1 MNDIDERMMNYFKS
15 TDLRVNKK
23 YNKQKEP
30 TYQTIITPNYYI
42 NPHNNDL
49 NDKFYPYNPE
59 LTYNPELKTIMT
71 QNNDF
76 FNKKATKQK
85 NIPKKQNQL
94 LNNKYQQRIQPQYL
108 QHQQHHQ
115 RIQPQYIQPQYI
127 QHQRIQPQYIQ
138 PQYLQYQRIQPQY
151 IQPQYQYLQHQQPYY
166 LQPKYQRP
174 YQYLQHQ
181 QPKYQQQNKIPTL
194 HEKCLE
200 YGYVEGGPKIVN
212 NTRQKIPTLD
222 KVCKENGYFKPSPKL
237 NSNNSSGELFGG
249 SKSLRSKNSKKTK
262 SMKPTKF
269 KKPKKTI
276 K

>member
-1 MNDIDERMMNYFKS
+1 MNDIDERMMNYFK
-15 TDLRVNKK
+15 N
-23 YNKQKEP
+23 EP

-49 NDKFYPYNPE
+49 NDKSYPYNPE
-59 LTYNPELKTIMT
+59 FKTIMT

-76 FNKKATKQK
+76 FKKKATKQK

-94 LNNKYQQRIQPQYL
+94 LNNKYQQRIQPQY
-108 QHQQHHQ
+108 
-115 RIQPQYIQPQYI
+115 
-127 QHQRIQPQYIQ
+127 
-138 PQYLQYQRIQPQY
+138 
-151 IQPQYQYLQHQQPYY
+151 IQPQYQYIQQRQPYY

-200 YGYVEGGPKIVN
+200 YGYVKGGPKIVN

-262 SMKPTKF
+262 SIKPTKS